1 MLGVA
6 ARASIIG
13 SEQARIAELLVHQ
26 PEIEGAGEYVV
37 ARIVGI
43 VPEAEPCPHVRPG
56 SRHQLHE
63 PHRAGRRADRRSEEH
78 TSELQSL
85 MRISYD
91 VFCLKKKKQNKQQ
104 QA

>member
-63 PHRAGRRADRRSEEH
+63 PHRAGRRADRSSSQRSEEH
-78 TSELQSL
+78 TSDLQAL
-85 MRISYD
+85 MRISYAL
-91 VFCLKKKKQNKQQ
+91 FCLNKTT
-104 QA
+104 

>member
-26 PEIEGAGEYVV
+26 PEIEGSGEYVV

-43 VPEAEPCPHVRPG
+43 VPEAEPCPHVRTG

-63 PHRAGRRADRRSEEH
+63 PHRAGRRADRSEEH
-78 TSELQSL
+78 TSALHSL
-85 MRISYD
+85 MSKSYA
-91 VFCLKKKKQNKQQ
+91 VIALKKKKHQ
-104 QA
+104 

>member
-63 PHRAGRRADRRSEEH
+63 PHRAGRRADRSSSPRSEERRVGKGCVSTCRSRWWPDH
-78 TSELQSL
+78 E
-85 MRISYD
+85 
-91 VFCLKKKKQNKQQ
+91 KKK
-104 QA
+104 